1 MADISGVCDPKLS
14 EMRDIFS
21 ANLDSGADV
30 GASVAVTIAG
40 EVVVD
45 MWGGHTDESRTA
57 PWTEHTITNVWSTTK
72 TVAALAAL
80 MLVDRGLLDVDAP
93 VARYWPEFAANGKE
107 HIEVRHLLSHTSG
120 VSGWEQP
127 VTLEDLYDPVESA
140 ARLATQPPWW
150 EPGTGSG
157 YHLVSYG
164 HPIGELIRRVD
175 GRGLKQ
181 FVTEEIAGPLGADF
195 QIGAAVADTARIS
208 NIIPPTQVDF
218 TFDPATLDVNGP
230 AVKTFVGPLADPT
243 AANSAAWRAADIGG
257 GNGHS
262 NARALARI
270 QHVVANG
277 GEIDGI
283 RLLSPETIE
292 LIFREQS
299 NGVDLVLGIPLRWG
313 IGYALPQPDT
323 FPYVPDGRIC
333 LWGGWG
339 GSMIIIDT
347 ERRMTIA
354 YMMNRME
361 SMIIGCPRSAAL
373 ISAAYRALA

>member
-1 MADISGVCDPKLS
+1 MADISGVCDPKFS

-80 MLVDRGLLDVDAP
+80 MLVDRGLLGVDAP

-127 VTLEDLYDPVESA
+127 VTLEDLYDPIESA

-181 FVTEEIAGPLGADF
+181 FVAEEIAGPLGADF

-218 TFDPATLDVNGP
+218 TFDPATLDPNGP
-230 AVKTFVGPLADPT
+230 AMKTFVGPIAD
-243 AANSAAWRAADIGG
+243 AAAAISPGWRAADIGG

-262 NARALARI
+262 NARAVARI

-283 RLLSPETIE
+283 RLLSPETIA

-313 IGYALPQPDT
+313 IGYALPHPET

-354 YMMNRME
+354 YVMNRME
-361 SMIIGCPRSAAL
+361 TMIIGCPRSAAL
-373 ISAAYRALA
+373 IAATYRALT